1 MATGHE
7 IRAIRLTG
15 GEWVEG
21 VGPRGGRTTMPSPR
35 ISVKC
40 YLWFT
45 VSFCLNTYHGIIF
58 PASLGFLYYV
68 CSWVYEFETF
78 LCQFPLSISFPSNMF
93 S

>member
-1 MATGHE
+1 MATGYE

-40 YLWFT
+40 YLH
-45 VSFCLNTYHGIIF
+45 L
-58 PASLGFLYYV
+58 LYEY
-68 CSWVYEFETF
+68 
-78 LCQFPLSISFPSNMF
+78 LKRLPG
-93 S
+93 